1 MGVGGNSWINNRP
14 LRSSGL
20 PNTEGCKIYVM
31 TAGDQMEMCSGYTT
45 LLQYPYLYRKKTDE
59 LQSPRENFHLMPYLI
74 IKQSAGQ
81 IVSDSKNKCSTYLH
95 YLFKVFFFK
104 GHTFFFSLFTL
115 IFGKQFWKHFYRNFP
130 EAVPASMENFISVFI
145 CWSWHQKQ
153 WMWEVSETI
162 ITISHFARS
171 TRDNYS
177 HMVSHEHL

>member
-104 GHTFFFSLFTL
+104 GHTFFFFFVYSH
-115 IFGKQFWKHFYRNFP
+115 FWKAVLEAFLQKLSRGSSSQHGKFYLSLYML
-130 EAVPASMENFISVFI
+130 VLT
-145 CWSWHQKQ
+145 
-153 WMWEVSETI
+153 SETVNVGGI
-162 ITISHFARS
+162 RNHHYYKPFC
-171 TRDNYS
+171 
-177 HMVSHEHL
+177 

>member
-104 GHTFFFSLFTL
+104 GHTFFFFLCLLSFLESSFGSIFTETFQRQFQPAWKILSQSLYVGL
-115 IFGKQFWKHFYRNFP
+115 DIRNS
-130 EAVPASMENFISVFI
+130 E
-145 CWSWHQKQ
+145 CGRYQKP
-153 WMWEVSETI
+153 S
-162 ITISHFARS
+162 
-171 TRDNYS
+171 
-177 HMVSHEHL
+177 LL